1 MASKNV
7 NLSATEYTKL
17 DTSTASAILV
27 QNVGDAAARIIFASS
42 TPGVNDLG
50 YFVLQPGQ
58 GIPRDQMT
66 GDIYARAASAGLAR
80 VTVGE

>member
-7 NLSATEYTKL
+7 ALSSTAYTKL
-17 DTSTASAILV
+17 DTGSASAVLV
-27 QNVGDAAARIIFASS
+27 QNVGDAVVRVIFAASE
-42 TPGVNDLG
+42 PGVNDLG
-50 YFVLQPGQ
+50 YFVLQPGA

-66 GDIYARAASAGLAR
+66 SDMYARAASAGLAR